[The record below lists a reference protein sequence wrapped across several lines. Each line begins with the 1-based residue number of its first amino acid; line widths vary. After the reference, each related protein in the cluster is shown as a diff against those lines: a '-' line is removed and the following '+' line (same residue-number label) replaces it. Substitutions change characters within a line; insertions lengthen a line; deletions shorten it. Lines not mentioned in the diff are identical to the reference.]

1 MSAWKTR
8 EACEQALTQKLG
20 SDSYVYS
27 KNANTEVMID
37 HEPGR
42 PRLLVRTKGR
52 PEPVIV
58 TTYICLPDTVDP
70 REVKGK

>member
-1 MSAWKTR
+1 
-8 EACEQALTQKLG
+8 
-20 SDSYVYS
+20 VYS

-42 PRLLVRTKGR
+42 PRLLVRTKGH
-52 PEPVIV
+52 PESVIV

>member
-1 MSAWKTR
+1 MSAWNTR
-8 EACEQALTQKLG
+8 EAREQALTLKLG
-20 SDSYVYS
+20 PDSYVQS

-37 HEPGR
+37 HAPGR

-52 PEPVIV
+52 PEP
-58 TTYICLPDTVDP
+58 DTVDP

>member
-1 MSAWKTR
+1 
-8 EACEQALTQKLG
+8 
-20 SDSYVYS
+20 VYS
-27 KNANTEVMID
+27 KNVNTEVMID

-58 TTYICLPDTVDP
+58 TTYVCLPDTVDP

>member
-1 MSAWKTR
+1 VSAWNTR
-8 EACEQALTQKLG
+8 EAREQALTQKLG
-20 SDSYVYS
+20 SDSYEYS

-37 HEPGR
+37 HAPGR

-52 PEPVIV
+52 PVPVIV